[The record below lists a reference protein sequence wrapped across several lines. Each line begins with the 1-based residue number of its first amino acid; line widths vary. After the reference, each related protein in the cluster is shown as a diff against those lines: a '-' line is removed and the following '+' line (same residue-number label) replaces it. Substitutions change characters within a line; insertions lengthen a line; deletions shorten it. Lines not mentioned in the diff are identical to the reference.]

1 MLFRSREL
9 GKYTEAETLQIQVL
23 YARHKVLGEK
33 HPHTIS
39 ATSNLALTY
48 RGLGKYAEAEKLQ
61 IKVLNVRNKILGEE
75 HPDTISASSNLAL
88 TYRDLGK
95 YTEAEELQIQ
105 VLHTTN
111 KLLGGDHPDTIR
123 ATRTL
128 AATQKATSES
138 MMVDNSGHQPYSISD
153 RVYMTQNMKGEN
165 VDVGVPHASTRL
177 HGEDYSN
184 VVEAP
189 AHFPSIINVDNRMLP
204 SEKKG
209 I

>member
-1 MLFRSREL
+1 MYRDL
-9 GKYTEAETLQIQVL
+9 GKYTEAEKLQIQVL
-23 YARHKVLGEK
+23 HA
-33 HPHTIS
+33 
-39 ATSNLALTY
+39 
-48 RGLGKYAEAEKLQ
+48 
-61 IKVLNVRNKILGEE
+61 RNKIQGEE
-75 HPDTISASSNLAL
+75 HPDTISATSHLAVTYSDL
-88 TYRDLGK
+88 GKYTEAEKLQIQFLHARNKIQGEEHPDTISATSHLAFTYRDLGK

-105 VLHTTN
+105 VLHTTK

-123 ATRTL
+123 AARTL

-138 MMVDNSGHQPYSISD
+138 MMVGNSGHQLYSISD
-153 RVYMTQNMKGEN
+153 GVFMAQNMKGEN
-165 VDVGVPHASTRL
+165 VDVGVPHASTRV

-189 AHFPSIINVDNRMLP
+189 GNLPSIIDVDNRMLP